1 MINILNWPIVRD
13 FLINFLGISYVAK
26 LNAKIESLGFFEK
39 NIWSTSQGSVSHKLS
54 QKLKV
59 WVSLKKISGQL
70 VKGQC
75 HINCHEKRHLYL
87 SVII

>member
-13 FLINFLGISYVAK
+13 CLINFLGISYVAK
-26 LNAKIESLGFFEK
+26 LNAKIAKSLGFFE
-39 NIWSTSQGSVSHKLS
+39 
-54 QKLKV
+54 
-59 WVSLKKISGQL
+59 KISGQL
-70 VKGQC
+70 VKCQC

>member
-13 FLINFLGISYVAK
+13 FLTNFLGISYVAK
-26 LNAKIESLGFFEK
+26 LNAKIESLDFFE
-39 NIWSTSQGSVSHKLS
+39 
-54 QKLKV
+54 
-59 WVSLKKISGQL
+59 KISGQL

>member
-1 MINILNWPIVRD
+1 VKD

-54 QKLKV
+54 RET
-59 WVSLKKISGQL
+59 SL
-70 VKGQC
+70 VFV
-75 HINCHEKRHLYL
+75 RYYL
-87 SVII
+87 ECFFHSRGLNSVVENVCS